1 MPKYLVIEPLGYDR
15 PATYMPG
22 ETVDMLESEAECLI
36 ESGVIGN
43 IGEGRS
49 QNVAKT
55 VELVKAAP
63 TLEALEEL
71 KKNSSKREDVTPE
84 TLSAAYARISRDPR
98 PINELRKAA
107 REEVEKA
114 LKELS

>member
-1 MPKYLVIEPLGYDR
+1 MPKYLVIEPLGYNR

-71 KKNSSKREDVTPE
+71 ALGE
-84 TLSAAYARISRDPR
+84 TRKGVLIAIEAHRW
-98 PINELRKAA
+98 EL
-107 REEVEKA
+107 EK
-114 LKELS
+114 